1 MSTLDGSTTAQA
13 ADDNQAV
20 IEVGTEIDR
29 EETRRIKDILHN
41 DYN

>member
-1 MSTLDGSTTAQA
+1 MSTLDGSTTVQA